1 MKMMFNRRQ
10 LWVFVVLVSTLLT
23 GIFLG
28 ESQAASEANLSRGQT
43 IYIPVYSHVYHG
55 PKQHTFDLTASLSI
69 RNVEP
74 AASITITWVRYY
86 DSKGKLLKS
95 YLDKPVKL
103 GPLASVHYTIKE
115 SDSAGGFGAN
125 FLTKWTSDSNVNQPI
140 AECVM
145 IGTAGQQGISFLT
158 TGRVIQV
165 GN

>member
-1 MKMMFNRRQ
+1 MEMMFNRREF
-10 LWVFVVLVSTLLT
+10 WACVFLVSALLT
-23 GIFLG
+23 GILLG
-28 ESQAASEANLSRGQT
+28 ESHAASEVNLSRGQT

-55 PKQHTFDLTASLSI
+55 PKQHTFDLAASLSV

-95 YLDKPVKL
+95 YLDQPVKL

-115 SDSAGGFGAN
+115 SDNAGGFGAN
-125 FLTKWTSDSNVNQPI
+125 FLIKWTSDANVNQPI
-140 AECVM
+140 TECVM